1 MADTQAQN
9 DEDDMNDNA
18 EPVEISTR
26 MRPGEWTK
34 ESLQLLVAS
43 YQQKVR
49 EMGASEEQI
58 VTAVQTPD
66 DGSAEVHVS
75 WARSGVTTFA
85 GLEQGRSA
93 VAEAENARGAGE
105 SIPQGEATRD
115 SKGLGAVLGDAERSA
130 IDEPASSR
138 AAAVGA
144 DGPVPDLI
152 VRTDELGKTYVEDAR
167 PGTK

>member
-1 MADTQAQN
+1 
-9 DEDDMNDNA
+9 MNNNA

-26 MRPGEWTK
+26 MRPGEWTD
-34 ESLQLLVAS
+34 ESLQELVGS
-43 YQQKVR
+43 YQQKLR
-49 EMGASEEQI
+49 EMGAPEQQI

-75 WARSGVTTFA
+75 WARAGVTTFSD
-85 GLEQGRSA
+85 LEQGRSA
-93 VAEAENARGAGE
+93 VAEAENARGDGE

-138 AAAVGA
+138 SVEAGTG
-144 DGPVPDLI
+144 GPVPDLL
-152 VRTDELGKTYVEDAR
+152 VRTDKHGNTYVEDA
-167 PGTK
+167 GTSTE